1 MRKARITYRF
11 DHEQPQHGQAVEEPQ
26 KSDNDTMERAAVEQA
41 VIDQREP
48 FTWQPAFHSDG
59 PRSGSGWKIALS
71 IGGAIATG
79 LLFGAFIMGIFSQA
93 GTDEM
98 AQMPVEPNT
107 TATPTVQITEPNPL
121 QETVGSGPV
130 AISVSLPE
138 RRLFMLQNGV
148 FASLDGARM
157 LVETMKNKG
166 LAATIEEGAS
176 FYVYAGVSSNREAAL
191 RVGRRLQEANVEVYV
206 KPYEL
211 PVVNQLVMSSET
223 ASQSF
228 VDYIHQGSGLVQ
240 MIGDL
245 TLVHLE
251 ENEPIALESS
261 TITTLQT
268 THFAYNEISSAVV
281 ANLPASGVTIHQRMN
296 QAIRT
301 AMMALQE
308 YNANPDHAFLWS
320 AQSALMDYIIAEK
333 RLLQAV
339 SMP

>member
-1 MRKARITYRF
+1 
-11 DHEQPQHGQAVEEPQ
+11 
-26 KSDNDTMERAAVEQA
+26 
-41 VIDQREP
+41 
-48 FTWQPAFHSDG
+48 
-59 PRSGSGWKIALS
+59 
-71 IGGAIATG
+71 
-79 LLFGAFIMGIFSQA
+79 
-93 GTDEM
+93 
-98 AQMPVEPNT
+98 
-107 TATPTVQITEPNPL
+107 
-121 QETVGSGPV
+121 
-130 AISVSLPE
+130 
-138 RRLFMLQNGV
+138 MLQNGV

-157 LVETMKNKG
+157 LVDTMKNKG
-166 LAATIEEGAS
+166 LAATIEEGES
-176 FYVYAGVSSNREAAL
+176 FYVYAGVSANREAAL
-191 RVGRRLQEANVEVYV
+191 RVGRRLQEAKVEVYV

-211 PVVNQLVMSSET
+211 PVVNQLVMTSET

-281 ANLPASGVTIHQRMN
+281 KSLPASGVTVHQRMN

-301 AMMALQE
+301 AIMALQE